1 MNGKFIFKFLKKVVV
16 EIKGC
21 PLKILVKFNN
31 ILLLRLIMAF
41 MDLFAGFYE
50 KDTWDEEV
58 ESWQKF
64 TFYGGILFLPF
75 VVLEILDI
83 FI

>member
-1 MNGKFIFKFLKKVVV
+1 
-16 EIKGC
+16 
-21 PLKILVKFNN
+21 
-31 ILLLRLIMAF
+31 MAF

-50 KDTWDEEV
+50 KDTWGEV

-64 TFYGGILFLPF
+64 TFYGGLLFLPF
-75 VVLEILDI
+75 VVLGIFDI

>member
-50 KDTWDEEV
+50 KDTWGKV

>member
-1 MNGKFIFKFLKKVVV
+1 
-16 EIKGC
+16 
-21 PLKILVKFNN
+21 
-31 ILLLRLIMAF
+31 MAF

-50 KDTWDEEV
+50 KDTWDEV

-64 TFYGGILFLPF
+64 TFYGGLLFLPF

>member
-1 MNGKFIFKFLKKVVV
+1 
-16 EIKGC
+16 
-21 PLKILVKFNN
+21 
-31 ILLLRLIMAF
+31 MAF

>member
-1 MNGKFIFKFLKKVVV
+1 MNGKVIFKFLKKVVV

-50 KDTWDEEV
+50 KDTWDEV

-64 TFYGGILFLPF
+64 TFYGGLLLLPF